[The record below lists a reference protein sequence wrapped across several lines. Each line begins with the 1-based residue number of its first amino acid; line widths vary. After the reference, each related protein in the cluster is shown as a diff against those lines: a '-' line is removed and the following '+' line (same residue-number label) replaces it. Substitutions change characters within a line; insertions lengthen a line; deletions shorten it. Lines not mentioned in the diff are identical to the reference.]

1 MCYRC
6 SWHKVLPMFPRS
18 KVVGVDRC
26 VHPGAASMHRALSY
40 LDRTTSARVAL
51 ATRRLATA
59 CVFAA
64 LLTAPAT
71 LAQTPRQKI
80 DRLVAEA
87 RIPGVIH
94 SAIGVTRQG
103 TPIPSLLTEDDLD
116 YHTRKT
122 RILLVGGLDGSDA
135 SVRTTLAALKWFY
148 TDAQAEPYRGRY
160 ALSATP
166 VANPDGWAIGVG
178 SSNGSGGEPARG
190 YRPRGA
196 AYNSPTNP
204 EAAYLWR
211 WIGMHAPDWVIEVRS
226 GVKPGWE
233 FVPPEWPKPEL
244 QLHLVSA
251 KLKPGHPMRA
261 DRLSAQLIRGAPSGV
276 GPASALSY
284 RVSEAGQLGFLKDLL
299 RILQQ
304 NDPQVPSPARREIQR
319 RLDRT
324 PLEIAA
330 QLANHYGHKL
340 DQVAYIP
347 ALALLG
353 RIRLGDLTNDPK
365 HLADVEQ
372 IVRPYVEGKKPTLP
386 TRASG
391 SNLSGHLIFSELA
404 RVTSNPRYI
413 ELARA
418 PAELGFDPQ
427 GRPKASMP
435 FHNEMSDAVFM
446 GCAILAETGQLTG
459 ETKYFDMALRHLKFM
474 LGLDLR
480 PDGLYRHSPLDE
492 TAWGRGNGFPA
503 LGLALSL
510 TAMPEA
516 HPGRAQMIEALRA
529 HIEALLPHQDPTGM
543 WHQVIDHPES
553 YRELSS
559 TSMITFAMVRGVRS
573 GWLDRAKYEP
583 AIEKAWYGIRTR
595 VGPGGGLVDVCTGT
609 GKQKSRRD
617 YFDRPAVL
625 GHDDRGGAMAL
636 MVSTEIA
643 YWERERGR

>member
-1 MCYRC
+1 
-6 SWHKVLPMFPRS
+6 MFS
-18 KVVGVDRC
+18 GSTVVGVDPC
-26 VHPGAASMHRALSY
+26 VHPGVGSMHPIFPY
-40 LDRTTSARVAL
+40 LNQPASARAARAALRLVETCLL
-51 ATRRLATA
+51 AT
-59 CVFAA
+59 
-64 LLTAPAT
+64 LLTVPAS
-71 LAQTPRQKI
+71 LAQTPGPKI

-87 RIPGVIH
+87 QLPGVIH

-116 YHTRKT
+116 YHTGKT
-122 RILLVGGLDGSDA
+122 RILLVGGLDGSDS

-148 TDAQAEPYRGRY
+148 TDAQAESYRGRY

-166 VANPDGWAIGVG
+166 AANPDGWAIGVG

-190 YRPRGA
+190 YPPRGA
-196 AYNSPTNP
+196 AYNSPTDP
-204 EAAYLWR
+204 EAVYLWR
-211 WIGMHAPDWVIEVRS
+211 WIGMHAPDVVIEIRS
-226 GVKPGWE
+226 GTQSGWE
-233 FVPPEWPKPEL
+233 FLPPEWPDPQLRL
-244 QLHLVSA
+244 QDLAARLQPQTGSTT
-251 KLKPGHPMRA
+251 RA
-261 DRLSAQLIRGAPSGV
+261 DRLSAQLIRGAPSDI
-276 GPASALSY
+276 GPVSALSF
-284 RVSEAGQLGFLKDLL
+284 RVSETGQVGFLRDLL
-299 RILQQ
+299 QILQQ
-304 NDPQVPSPARREIQR
+304 TQPQVPSAARREIQR

-324 PLEIAA
+324 PLEIAT

-340 DQVAYIP
+340 DNVAYIP

-353 RIRLGDLTNDPK
+353 RVRLGDLTDDPS

-372 IVRPYVEGKKPTLP
+372 IVHPYVEGKKPALP
-386 TRASG
+386 KKTSG

-404 RVTSNPRYI
+404 RVTGNPRYI

-418 PAELGFDPQ
+418 PADLGFDEN

-435 FHNEMSDAVFM
+435 FHNQMSDAVFM
-446 GCAILAETGQLTG
+446 SCAILAETGQLTG
-459 ETKYFDMALRHLKFM
+459 ETKYFDMTPRHLKFM

-510 TAMPEA
+510 TAMPET
-516 HPGRAQMIEALRA
+516 HPGRGEMLDAFRA
-529 HIEALLPHQDPTGM
+529 HLEALLPYQDPTGM

-573 GWLDRAKYEP
+573 GWLDRAQYEP
-583 AIEKAWYGIRTR
+583 AIETAWYGIRTR
-595 VGPGGGLVDVCTGT
+595 IGPAGGLVDVCTGT
-609 GKQKSRRD
+609 GKQKSLRD
-617 YFDRPAVL
+617 YFDRTAIL